1 MELTKKSIRMCR
13 LKKKT
18 VSQITMDD
26 DFIVPDVKP
35 DIEKIILDDGNVE
48 IEEVKKLTEKAE
60 LRGKLSYRI
69 LYHPSE
75 GGSLCAM
82 EGTIPFDEYVNIP
95 ELGEKDYLQVEAEIE
110 DLTIELIHSRKINVK
125 AILTFWLNLEG
136 IEEQMAVTA
145 VADDTPVEML
155 MRVMRA
161 AQTAVC
167 QIPFKRGNRNFW
179 KPAGY

>member
-1 MELTKKSIRMCR
+1 MCR
-13 LKKKT
+13 LKKKA

-110 DLTIELIHSRKINVK
+110 DLSIELIHSRKINVK

-167 QIPFKRGNRNFW
+167 QRIHIVKKR
-179 KPAGY
+179 K